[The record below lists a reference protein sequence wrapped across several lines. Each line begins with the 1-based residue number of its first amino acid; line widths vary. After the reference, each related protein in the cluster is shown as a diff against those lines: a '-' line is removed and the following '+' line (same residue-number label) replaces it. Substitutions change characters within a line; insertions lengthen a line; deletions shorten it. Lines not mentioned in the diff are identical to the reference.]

1 MDKLNSFMWEFGAT
15 KCLSANISSK
25 FTKWLLNNDKIDLEK
40 LNKELD
46 ENAYINNE
54 LAGTNLKL
62 IMLLSTKEDPIWF
75 LQSILK

>member
-25 FTKWLLNNDKIDLEK
+25 FTRWLLENDRIDLEK
-40 LNKELD
+40 MDKALEEDPYINKELPW
-46 ENAYINNE
+46 
-54 LAGTNLKL
+54 TNLKL
-62 IMLLSTKEDPIWF
+62 IKLLSTKEDPIWF